1 MTAPALL
8 EQRPK
13 RRPELLIGP
22 RLTRGAV
29 PIHVVKDPDSGRMH
43 ELGAREYFVLSRLD
57 GEQTLEQIGD
67 AYLETFH
74 RRLGEGSWYQLLT
87 LLANRRLLE
96 GVPEPA
102 ADAAAAKAAAAESD
116 DDAPGGKGRTWIQG
130 TLMQG
135 RVVFSDNPGPLIERA
150 HLWLRPL
157 LRPAVLAPVLAAV
170 TGMEIYLATRLPDL
184 SRDARNFF
192 HQPQLAAIVMALLW
206 CSVGLH
212 ELSHGLAGRH
222 FGARPTE
229 IGIKW
234 LFPVNA
240 LYCRVEDVTLLR
252 GPLPKMAIAAAGVL
266 TNLVFLLPFFVLWLF
281 LPPGDAT
288 GVALGAML
296 LFGSI
301 EALANLIP
309 IPPTDGYVL
318 LGHGLRMSRLA
329 SESLRF
335 VRSLAPAVARRAPF
349 PRHYPRWTRW
359 VYGGYTVLLVIM
371 VSGVVTASQINF
383 THRVPEPYG
392 RLVVPVLLLT
402 MVTRYVGLRYRD
414 QRAAERAAQAASA
427 ASQPAGPPGTVP
439 QPAPATTA
447 AVTGPA
453 RTEPPDRSDRLDVP
467 AARPVPVHDP
477 RPTEEEKHV
486 TPIRAAAGPRAAV
499 QLDGVT
505 KRYGTLTA
513 VDDVSLTVDRGE
525 MFGVLGPNGA
535 GKTTLIEMME
545 GLRNADAGTVSVLGL
560 RPWPRN
566 RALLPRV
573 GVQSQAAAFFTRLTA
588 LEHLETVAS
597 LYRMPL
603 AKAAEVLDQVGL
615 SDKAG
620 TRVEQL
626 SGGQRQRL
634 GIASALTHDPQ
645 LLFLDEPTA
654 ALDPQARRDLWR
666 LLREIRDQGRT
677 IVYTTHHLDEAEAL
691 CDRVAIMR
699 GGRIIALD
707 RPRALVDAL
716 DEPLRL
722 LIPGGRISAEDARC
736 ITGVDSAV
744 DEGDQLVIATRTLVP
759 VLSAVSE
766 QAGPDGI
773 RTRAPSLED
782 VYFRLTGSEFTV

>member
-1 MTAPALL
+1 MTTPTLL
-8 EQRPK
+8 EQRP
-13 RRPELLIGP
+13 RRRSDLVLGPEMLRGP
-22 RLTRGAV
+22 GRM
-29 PIHVVKDPDSGRMH
+29 HVVKDPESGRMH
-43 ELGAREYFVLSRLD
+43 ELGVKEFFVLSRLD
-57 GEQTLEQIGD
+57 GEQTLDQIGD
-67 AYLETFH
+67 AYLDTFQ
-74 RRLGEGSWYQLLT
+74 RRLGDASWQQLLT
-87 LLANRRLLE
+87 LLAHRRLLE
-96 GVPEPA
+96 GVPAAPEPEPA
-102 ADAAAAKAAAAESD
+102 KAEP
-116 DDAPGGKGRTWIQG
+116 DAPGEPGRTWIHG

-135 RVVFSDNPGPLIERA
+135 RVVFSENPGPMIERFYGRV
-150 HLWLRPL
+150 HRL
-157 LRPAVLAPVLAAV
+157 LAPPVMVPALAAAI
-170 TGMEIYLATRLPDL
+170 GMEIYLTTRLSDL
-184 SRDARNFF
+184 GHDTRHFF
-192 HQPQLAAIVMALLW
+192 DQPQLAIIVMALLW
-206 CSVGLH
+206 CSTSLH
-212 ELSHGLAGRH
+212 ELAHGLIGRH

-234 LFPVNA
+234 LFPLNA

-252 GPLPKMAIAAAGVL
+252 GRWPKMAIALAGAVA
-266 TNLVFLLPFFVLWLF
+266 NLFFLLPFFVLWLF

-288 GVALGAML
+288 GHSIGAML
-296 LFGSI
+296 LFGSL
-301 EALANLIP
+301 EALLNLVP

-329 SESLRF
+329 GESFRF
-335 VRSLAPAVARRAPF
+335 VRSAGRALLRREPY

-359 VYGGYTVLLVIM
+359 VYGGYTVLLAVM
-371 VSGVVTASQINF
+371 VTTVVAAAQINF

-402 MVTRYVGLRYRD
+402 MLTRYVGLRYRD
-414 QRAAERAAQAASA
+414 KRAAEAAANAPAA
-427 ASQPAGPPGTVP
+427 
-439 QPAPATTA
+439 PAPAVTVPR
-447 AVTGPA
+447 AVTRAEAVPTPAVPTPAAAGPDPHEA
-453 RTEPPDRSDRLDVP
+453 P
-467 AARPVPVHDP
+467 AARAAAA
-477 RPTEEEKHV
+477 RPIEEDKNV
-486 TPIRAAAGPRAAV
+486 TPKRAAAGAGAAV
-499 QLDGVT
+499 MLQGVS
-505 KRYGTLTA
+505 KNYGELTA
-513 VDDVSLTVDRGE
+513 VSDVSLTVERGE

-545 GLRNADAGTVSVLGL
+545 GLRSADAGTVSVLGL
-560 RPWPRN
+560 SPWPRN
-566 RALLPRV
+566 RELLPQV

-588 LEHLETVAS
+588 LEHLETVAA
-597 LYRMPL
+597 LYRMPRV
-603 AKAAEVLDQVGL
+603 KAAEVLEQVGL
-615 SDKAG
+615 TDKAG

-654 ALDPQARRDLWR
+654 ALDPQARRDLWK

-722 LIPGGRISAEDARC
+722 LIPGGRISAEDARS
-736 ITGVDSAV
+736 IVGVDSAV
-744 DEGDQLVIATRTLVP
+744 NEGDQLVIATRTLVP